1 MVWAMDAL
9 PYELT
14 SARRVRAFFLQ
25 FNKETRPGTSVAL
38 FRRQEGE
45 DTWYVDGRQEG
56 RSVFT
61 VKIVF
66 H

>member
-14 SARRVRAFFLQ
+14 SARRVKEFFIQ
-25 FNKETRPGTSVAL
+25 FNKETLPGSTVSL
-38 FRRQEGE
+38 FRCQEGP

-61 VKIVF
+61 VKILF
-66 H
+66 R